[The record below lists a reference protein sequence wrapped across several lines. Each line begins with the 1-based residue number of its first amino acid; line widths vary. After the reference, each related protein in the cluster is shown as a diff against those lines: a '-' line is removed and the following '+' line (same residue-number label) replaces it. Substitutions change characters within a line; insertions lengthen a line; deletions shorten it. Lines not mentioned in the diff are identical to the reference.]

1 MEKIN
6 VAAIGPTGTGKSVA
20 IAKLILGGGA
30 LPSSFLG
37 LTFTFSAQT
46 KAHVLQN
53 SLMAKFDKRRSHV
66 YGAPMGKHFLIF
78 VDDANLPQK

>member
-1 MEKIN
+1 M
-6 VAAIGPTGTGKSVA
+6 AAIGPTGTGKSVA
-20 IAKLILGGGA
+20 VSRLILGAGGA

-46 KAHVLQN
+46 KANVLQN

-66 YGAPMGKHFLIF
+66 YGAPTGKHFLIF
-78 VDDANLPQK
+78 IDDANLPQK